1 MYQGK
6 IATRYAKAVFVVAKE
21 SDLLGNIY
29 QDMKQLLNLESA
41 DPAFRNFLMSPI
53 FKEAKKREIFKELFN
68 GQINDLTLNFC
79 LMIIKKRRE
88 SFLAAI
94 SRSFIDQY
102 RKEKGI
108 KPVSITTATAIDK
121 TLAEKISKLIS
132 KDLNIEVELKKIV
145 DESII
150 GGYVLRIEDRQF
162 DDCVATKLQKY
173 KQLLQ
178 QRANNN

>member
-1 MYQGK
+1 
-6 IATRYAKAVFVVAKE
+6 
-21 SDLLGNIY
+21 
-29 QDMKQLLNLESA
+29 
-41 DPAFRNFLMSPI
+41 
-53 FKEAKKREIFKELFN
+53 
-68 GQINDLTLNFC
+68 
-79 LMIIKKRRE
+79 MIIKKRRE

-108 KPVSITTATAIDK
+108 KPVSITTATAIDN

-162 DDCVATKLQKY
+162 DDSVSTKLQKY